1 MPTSTPSTSE
11 LNDLR
16 RSDRTMTAGSGDL
29 LDCWLHVGEAAVAE
43 RVAVATHTAEGWTGP
58 TFAELDQRSRVV
70 AAWLAGAGVGQGD
83 PVALLG
89 EAGGDWVAGLLGIL
103 RRGAVAVLLDAK
115 ATAEELGPLGERSGL
130 TAAIVSPTLLRR
142 WRPAVPVLT
151 TDTRPPDPASG
162 AGSTLGDLT
171 APRTGAMPRHEDDPA
186 VLVWTSGTT
195 REPKGVTLSL
205 ANLAYV
211 VDRLGSLQQAGPQA
225 RLLSVLPPSHL
236 LELCGGLLPALTAGA
251 TTYVAGT
258 VVPHELVALIEGC
271 AIDRM
276 VVVPL
281 VLQLLKRHLET
292 SDATL
297 GSLRS
302 FYCGGAPLD
311 PEVITFFERRG
322 ARVFQG
328 YGLTEAAPAVA
339 MNSDAHHRHGSV
351 GRPLRGTTVRIAG
364 DGEIL
369 VQGPGVMLGYWPLTA
384 ADPGATERGTGATLD
399 AAGWLHTGDLGHL
412 DDDGFLYVTGRAKA
426 MIVLDSGKKVQPEEV
441 EAALARGSLFVEAAV
456 VGLSGLSGLSGP
468 AEREAR
474 GPVRHGEQVCAVVVP
489 AQPISEE
496 AAEEEVARLC
506 AGLSG
511 YKRPTL
517 VRVHQGELPRTSKRS
532 LRRAD
537 IVRSL
542 EGAEATGAA
551 R

>member
-1 MPTSTPSTSE
+1 MPTSTPSTAE
-11 LNDLR
+11 
-16 RSDRTMTAGSGDL
+16 RSDL
-29 LDCWLHVGEAAVAE
+29 LDGWLHAGEAAVAE

-58 TFAELDQRSRVV
+58 TYAELDQRSRAV
-70 AAWLAGAGVGQGD
+70 AAWLAGAGVGKGD

-115 ATAEELGPLGERSGL
+115 ATAEELGPLAERSEL

-142 WRPAVPVLT
+142 WRPAVPVLAS
-151 TDTRPPDPASG
+151 TDTQPRHPASG
-162 AGSTLGDLT
+162 TGSTLGDLT
-171 APRTGAMPRHEDDPA
+171 SPRTGATEVPRDEDDPA

-195 REPKGVTLSL
+195 GEPKGVTLSL

-211 VDRLGSLQQAGPQA
+211 VDQLGALQQAGPQA

-236 LELCGGLLPALTAGA
+236 LELCGGLLPALAAGA
-251 TTYVAGT
+251 TTFLAGT
-258 VVPHELVALIEGC
+258 MVPHELVALIEGC

-281 VLQLLKRHLET
+281 VLQLLKRHLEV
-292 SDATL
+292 SGATL
-297 GSLRS
+297 PSLPA

-311 PEVITFFERRG
+311 PEVITFFERLG
-322 ARVFQG
+322 TRVFQG

-339 MNSDAHHRHGSV
+339 MNSAAHHRLGSV
-351 GRPLRGTTVRIAG
+351 GRPLQGTTVRIAG

-369 VQGPGVMLGYWPLTA
+369 VQGPGIMLGYWPLGTG
-384 ADPGATERGTGATLD
+384 PGHDERGTGATVD
-399 AAGWLHTGDLGHL
+399 ADGWLHTGDLGHL
-412 DDDGFLYVTGRAKA
+412 DEDGFLYVTGRAKA

-441 EAALARGSLFVEAAV
+441 EAALARGPLFVEVAV
-456 VGLSGLSGLSGP
+456 VGLRGP
-468 AEREAR
+468 A
-474 GPVRHGEQVCAVVVP
+474 RHGEQVCAVVVP
-489 AQPISEE
+489 SRPIAAA
-496 AAEEEVARLC
+496 AAEEEVARLT

-517 VRVHQGELPRTSKRS
+517 VRVHQGELPRTAKRS

-537 IVRSL
+537 IIRLL
-542 EGAEATGAA
+542 ERAEETGAA

>member
-1 MPTSTPSTSE
+1 M
-11 LNDLR
+11 
-16 RSDRTMTAGSGDL
+16 GDL
-29 LDCWLHVGEAAVAE
+29 LDCWLHVGEPAVSE

-58 TFAELDQRSRVV
+58 TFAELDQRSRAV
-70 AAWLAGAGVGQGD
+70 AAWLAGAGVGKGD

-115 ATAEELGPLGERSGL
+115 ATAEELGPLGERSEL

-142 WRPAVPVLT
+142 WRPAVPVLA

-162 AGSTLGDLT
+162 STLGDLT
-171 APRTGAMPRHEDDPA
+171 PPRTGAMPRHEDDPA

-195 REPKGVTLSL
+195 GEPKGVTLSL

-211 VDRLGSLQQAGPQA
+211 VDRLGALQQAGPRA

-236 LELCGGLLPALTAGA
+236 LELCGGLLPALAAGA
-251 TTYVAGT
+251 TTFVAGS

-281 VLQLLKRHLET
+281 VLQLLKRHLEV
-292 SDATL
+292 SGATL
-297 GSLRS
+297 PSLPA

-311 PEVITFFERRG
+311 PEVITFFERLG
-322 ARVFQG
+322 TRVFQG

-339 MNSDAHHRHGSV
+339 MNSAAHHRLGSV
-351 GRPLRGTTVRIAG
+351 GRPLQGTTVRIAG

-369 VQGPGVMLGYWPLTA
+369 VQGPGVMLGYWPLTVL
-384 ADPGATERGTGATLD
+384 DPGATERGTGATVD

-441 EAALARGSLFVEAAV
+441 EAALDLGSLFVEAAV
-456 VGLSGLSGLSGP
+456 VGLRGP
-468 AEREAR
+468 A
-474 GPVRHGEQVCAVVVP
+474 RHGEQVCAVVVP
-489 AQPISEE
+489 AVPISEE

-517 VRVHQGELPRTSKRS
+517 VRVHQGELPRTAKRS

-537 IVRSL
+537 IVCSL
-542 EGAEATGAA
+542 ERAEATGAA

>member
-11 LNDLR
+11 
-16 RSDRTMTAGSGDL
+16 RSDL
-29 LDCWLHVGEAAVAE
+29 LDRWLHAGEAAVAD
-43 RVAVATHTAEGWTGP
+43 RVAVATHAAEGWTGP
-58 TFAELDQRSRVV
+58 TYAELDRRSRAV
-70 AAWLAGAGVGQGD
+70 AAWLAGAGVGSGD

-142 WRPAVPVLT
+142 WRPAVPVLAS
-151 TDTRPPDPASG
+151 TDAWPRHPASG
-162 AGSTLGDLT
+162 AGPTLGDLT
-171 APRTGAMPRHEDDPA
+171 SPRTGAVPRDEDDPA

-195 REPKGVTLSL
+195 GEPKGVTLSL

-236 LELCGGLLPALTAGA
+236 LELCGGLLPALAAGA
-251 TTYVAGT
+251 STYVAGT
-258 VVPHELVALIEGC
+258 VVPHELAALIEGS

-281 VLQLLKRHLET
+281 VLQLLKRHLEA
-292 SDATL
+292 SGATL
-297 GSLRS
+297 PSLRA

-311 PEVITFFERRG
+311 PEVITFFERLG
-322 ARVFQG
+322 TQVFQG

-339 MNSDAHHRHGSV
+339 MNSTAHHRLGSV
-351 GRPLRGTTVRIAG
+351 GRPLQGTTVRISAN
-364 DGEIL
+364 GEIL
-369 VQGPGVMLGYWPLTA
+369 VRGPGVMLGYWPLGA
-384 ADPGATERGTGATLD
+384 GPGHDERGTGATVD
-399 AAGWLHTGDLGHL
+399 ADGWLHTGDLGHL

-441 EAALARGSLFVEAAV
+441 EAALVRGALFVEVAV
-456 VGLSGLSGLSGP
+456 VGL
-468 AEREAR
+468 R
-474 GPVRHGEQVCAVVVP
+474 GPSRHGEQVCAVVVP
-489 AQPISEE
+489 ARPITGEE
-496 AAEEEVARLC
+496 AEEEVARLT

-511 YKRPTL
+511 HKRPTL
-517 VRVHQGELPRTSKRS
+517 VRVHQGELPRTAKRS

-542 EGAEATGAA
+542 ERAEVAEVA